1 MSFDFINIIANI
13 FRQVLPIASRFII
26 SAIFFTLC
34 FLLLFYLK
42 LILVRILK
50 ITRIEKLL
58 DSMGLKKPLT
68 ISGLNKDFGEML
80 VEIIFWISLTV
91 AFMISLYIVYGD
103 QVLGTSASVINY
115 YLNDFSLSVFTS
127 IFILLVG
134 ILFAQF
140 ISYFV
145 RLFMSMFQLPYSEL
159 VVQFARWSILI
170 NAVLRALYN
179 VGLIESLSLAID
191 ALGIALVSAVA
202 LSLALGSQS
211 YFPAIVQ
218 KVFQKLQSQPDLSK
232 LFERKPRVKKVVKPK
247 KKKISLTQ
255 KVKLPNDFLSAEVQ
269 KEIRMRR

>member
-1 MSFDFINIIANI
+1 
-13 FRQVLPIASRFII
+13 
-26 SAIFFTLC
+26 
-34 FLLLFYLK
+34 
-42 LILVRILK
+42 
-50 ITRIEKLL
+50 
-58 DSMGLKKPLT
+58 MGLKKPLT